1 MPRLRILR
9 SIARQSG
16 GSELLALRRD
26 QQRKLKK
33 EETRNGEEADPSG
46 RIEEDDYRMSLGL

>member
-1 MPRLRILR
+1 MSRLRILR
-9 SIARQSG
+9 IIARQSG

-33 EETRNGEEADPSG
+33 EETKNGEEADRSG